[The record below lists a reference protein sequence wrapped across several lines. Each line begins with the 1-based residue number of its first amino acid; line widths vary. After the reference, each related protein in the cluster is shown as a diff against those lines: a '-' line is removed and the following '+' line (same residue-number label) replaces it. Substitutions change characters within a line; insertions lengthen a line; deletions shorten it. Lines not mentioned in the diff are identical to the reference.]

1 MGSAAKSVA
10 KSAAKS
16 VAKSAAKSSKSI
28 AKAASSQAVGK
39 AIAKKAADVIADNGE
54 RWINRA
60 AEGAI
65 MGASMGIAARLAA
78 GGRDRDR
85 DDNYDNEY
93 ASQPYHDNN
102 QLPPPP
108 PVAPQPRSA
117 APACADDNGLDLSE
131 FSPKMQTLL
140 RAAFEDGQITDAER
154 QVLFRQ
160 AERDG
165 MDPDEFQILL
175 DAKLFRFQKNAQ
187 REAMEQ
193 MMRMQQ
199 NAPSQ
204 QVAPP
209 APAVASAPEKAAI
222 DRCPNCGALI
232 ESGSPVCKEC
242 GFAFNNVGANSSS
255 ERLSNLLMD
264 LENRT
269 RRMIASESSGYDEND
284 LAREKASIISNF
296 PIPTD
301 RANLLEFIIS
311 LESRSQYGLMD
322 SSNKK
327 TVAKAFKAKRE
338 ECLVKARLYFESD
351 PQFQR
356 IFQAEEAP
364 KKKKK
369 FGLF

>member
-1 MGSAAKSVA
+1 MLKKMMGAAA

-16 VAKSAAKSSKSI
+16 IVKNASKQNVGKAVAKSAAGIISN
-28 AKAASSQAVGK
+28 
-39 AIAKKAADVIADNGE
+39 NGE
-54 RWINRA
+54 KWVNKA

-65 MGASMGIAARLAA
+65 LGASMGLAARIA
-78 GGRDRDR
+78 GGGRKNRDEDR
-85 DDNYDNEY
+85 RYDNYNAPQDNRM
-93 ASQPYHDNN
+93 
-102 QLPPPP
+102 PPPP
-108 PVAPQPRSA
+108 PVSQAPNQP
-117 APACADDNGLDLSE
+117 ADDNGLDLSE

-269 RRMIASESSGYDEND
+269 RRMIASESSGYDENA

-322 SSNKK
+322 SSSKK